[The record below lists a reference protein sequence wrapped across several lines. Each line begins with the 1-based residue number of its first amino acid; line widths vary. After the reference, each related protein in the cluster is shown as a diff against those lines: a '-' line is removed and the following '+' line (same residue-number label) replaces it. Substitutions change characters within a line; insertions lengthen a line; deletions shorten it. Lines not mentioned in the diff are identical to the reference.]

1 MKRQS
6 NICQPHFSS
15 VNLGA
20 ADIRLIIQPRKLIPK
35 LFTRENLFKNEK
47 TRQNKV
53 RLIFPVS
60 IWVLLISGYQASQF
74 VTSSPQSLVSP
85 KNVFFCKFVYIRF
98 KMVQIFDIQ
107 LTRIQFVP
115 QKYAMCWKTLPE
127 AQRTQKLTPW
137 LGLNLAT
144 PWHLLH
150 LLQICPPYVTTCN
163 S

>member
-1 MKRQS
+1 MFANLSSFFWCQSGCCRFNFRTYNFVLSSKMKRQS

-47 TRQNKV
+47 TKQNKV

-60 IWVLLISGYQASQF
+60 IWVLQISGYQASQF

-85 KNVFFCKFVYIRF
+85 KNVFFCKFEYIDVYTIARVPKF
-98 KMVQIFDIQ
+98 KLVQIFDIQ
-107 LTRIQFVP
+107 LARIQFVP
-115 QKYAMCWKTLPE
+115 QKYAMC
-127 AQRTQKLTPW
+127 
-137 LGLNLAT
+137 
-144 PWHLLH
+144 
-150 LLQICPPYVTTCN
+150 
-163 S
+163 

>member
-115 QKYAMCWKTLPE
+115 QKYAMC
-127 AQRTQKLTPW
+127 
-137 LGLNLAT
+137 
-144 PWHLLH
+144 
-150 LLQICPPYVTTCN
+150 
-163 S
+163 